1 MVGAGTIYCNKK
13 AHKAHTN
20 DLEKGPTKDELRM
33 VLENDEVR
41 SCEVPME
48 DKKTCEID
56 M

>member
-1 MVGAGTIYCNKK
+1 MVGARTIYCNKK

-20 DLEKGPTKDELRM
+20 DLEKGPTKYELRM

-41 SCEVPME
+41 PCEVPME
-48 DKKTCEID
+48 DKKMCEID